1 MFLQQ
6 SLQDERRKN
15 SQNNKTFSLKKRKQ
29 SFVRGEQIIPP
40 SGHLAPTVQIKNGKV
55 YPVAEGVDILERE
68 ARKTDHPEEVAEW
81 FIWLYQWSEKN
92 PITNLWRTK
101 SVYVPVYLVS
111 TIKYMISAEKPIWE
125 ILNFIEQNKSKEQK
139 TKGKRKQRTKVESKR
154 KKQKNKSRSP

>member
-6 SLQDERRKN
+6 SLQDETRKN
-15 SQNNKTFSLKKRKQ
+15 SENYKTFSLKKRKQ

-40 SGHLAPTVQIKNGKV
+40 SGHLAPTIQIKNGKV

-81 FIWLYQWSEKN
+81 FIWLYQWSEKD

-101 SVYVPVYLVS
+101 SVYVPAHLVS
-111 TIKYMISAEKPIWE
+111 TIKYMISAEKPISE
-125 ILNFIEQNKSKEQK
+125 ILNFIEQNKAKNQRKKSKRP
-139 TKGKRKQRTKVESKR
+139 TTKVQSKR
-154 KKQKNKSRSP
+154 KKQKDKNRSP